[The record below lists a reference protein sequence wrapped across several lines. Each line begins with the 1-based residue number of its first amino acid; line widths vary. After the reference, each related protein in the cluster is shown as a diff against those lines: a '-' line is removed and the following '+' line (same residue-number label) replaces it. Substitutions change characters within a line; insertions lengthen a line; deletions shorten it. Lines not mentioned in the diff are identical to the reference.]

1 MFLLCQRFSS
11 FFNLRR
17 LEGAWATHDLES
29 THISATS
36 LGHNPSQVTL
46 SLLVYQSEQQHSYL
60 IAGDWENKSTKMDML
75 RYYSDSLNGFWE
87 NIPKLLSDLCKA
99 YLNSSSLSLFCPLLG
114 YKEMQLSFLLP
125 ALPYSTYHNFFQR
138 NQNKMM
144 LLKNKKALSQAKGRY
159 GMRKSTNG
167 TGRARIWAFDI
178 NNAKKNSFLVIGF

>member
-87 NIPKLLSDLCKA
+87 NILKLLSDLCKA
-99 YLNSSSLSLFCPLLG
+99 YLNSSSLSLSAHCLATRRC
-114 YKEMQLSFLLP
+114 SFLSYFP
-125 ALPYSTYHNFFQR
+125 PYHIPPIIISSKGIR
-138 NQNKMM
+138 IKWCCWRI
-144 LLKNKKALSQAKGRY
+144 KKPYLRQKEDMGWEKAQMGQAEPEFEHL
-159 GMRKSTNG
+159 
-167 TGRARIWAFDI
+167 I
-178 NNAKKNSFLVIGF
+178 